1 MRMKNWQKVV
11 KSNIEEVNTMAD
23 GEKIEL
29 FLVNGTAD
37 SLVTAEVSNWNG
49 KAIKIPRI
57 EVVDCRREDIKETGV
72 YFLFGRDEALN
83 KETVYIGQAEN
94 VHQHLKQHIYDYS
107 IGKEKF
113 LWHTAIVF
121 LGPDLTRASIRYLE
135 NRLVEIAREC
145 ERFIVLTKCTYRH
158 ALRKEADIASMEKY
172 IKYVKIL
179 LNTLGYK
186 VLELKECSGENL

>member
-1 MRMKNWQKVV
+1 MTA
-11 KSNIEEVNTMAD
+11 E
-23 GEKIEL
+23 EKILKKPEYI
-29 FLVNGTAD
+29 F
-37 SLVTAEVSNWNG
+37 
-49 KAIKIPRI
+49 
-57 EVVDCRREDIKETGV
+57 
-72 YFLFGRDEALN
+72 YFGRDEALN

-186 VLELKECSGENL
+186 VLELKEGGGGNL